1 MIHIQNI
8 DDNRCFKWSLVR
20 YLYPADHHPA
30 RISKADKYLAKKFDF
45 KDTKSR
51 VKFRDI
57 HKIERKKKSTSINP
71 FRYENK
77 EKHQIYVSKKYCVEK
92 HVDLLLI
99 GKEGKRHY
107 ALIKDFN
114 TFMYDHILHRG
125 RKHFCR
131 CYLQSFT
138 TEGILK
144 HHIKDFFKINGKGI
158 TLAKNMQIPSI
169 QKLWKKSSFII
180 YSDFESFF
188 VPEDNKK
195 QNSENYYENKY
206 QKYIACCY
214 GNKLLCVDD

>member
-1 MIHIQNI
+1 MKIKKNI
-8 DDNRCFKWSLVR
+8 
-20 YLYPADHHPA
+20 
-30 RISKADKYLAKKFDF
+30 KFM
-45 KDTKSR
+45 
-51 VKFRDI
+51 
-57 HKIERKKKSTSINP
+57 
-71 FRYENK
+71 Y
-77 EKHQIYVSKKYCVEK
+77 QKKYCVEK

-99 GKEGKRHY
+99 RKEGKRHY

-169 QKLWKKSSFII
+169 QKL
-180 YSDFESFF
+180 
-188 VPEDNKK
+188 
-195 QNSENYYENKY
+195 
-206 QKYIACCY
+206 
-214 GNKLLCVDD
+214 